1 MNRSVG
7 CGQAACP
14 FCTASNFSCKSLPRA
29 SRSFKIRRPDSYSS
43 DGETYAHGE
52 GSLAPGGPYETYT
65 LERQD
70 DGIELGVLLTRLE
83 FGPYRRHTATVF

>member
-1 MNRSVG
+1 M
-7 CGQAACP
+7 QEPAARLAVVQ
-14 FCTASNFSCKSLPRA
+14 FAGRIHTA
-29 SRSFKIRRPDSYSS
+29 S